1 MMNTPDLPM
10 NIVIPNLITRRSC
23 FKSPNMLGD
32 RV

>member
-10 NIVIPNLITRRSC
+10 NIVTPNLITRRSGH
-23 FKSPNMLGD
+23 KSPNMLGD